1 VRASLALSFI
11 SLEKNMAKL
20 TKLTKVNENISIN
33 RYDNGWMVEIGGR
46 DKKEDWK
53 TTKTLCNTEEEL
65 IALIKEY
72 NAMDL
77 DN

>member
-1 VRASLALSFI
+1 
-11 SLEKNMAKL
+11 MAKL
-20 TKLTKVNENISIN
+20 TKLTKVNENISLY

-53 TTKTLCNTEEEL
+53 TAKIMCNTEEEL
-65 IALIKEY
+65 IALIKEW
-72 NAMDL
+72 NSMDL

>member
-1 VRASLALSFI
+1 MV
-11 SLEKNMAKL
+11 NMAKL
-20 TKLTKVNENISIN
+20 TKLSKVNENISIN

-53 TTKTLCNTEEEL
+53 NTKTLCNTEEEL

-72 NAMDL
+72 NSMDL

>member
-20 TKLTKVNENISIN
+20 TKLSKVTESITIN
-33 RYDNGWMVEIGGR
+33 RYDNAWMVEIGGR

-53 TTKTLCNTEEEL
+53 NSKTVCNTEEEL

>member
-20 TKLTKVNENISIN
+20 TKLSKVNESITIN
-33 RYDNGWMVEIGGR
+33 RYDNAWMVEIGGR

-53 TTKTLCNTEEEL
+53 NSKTVCNTEEEL

>member
-20 TKLTKVNENISIN
+20 TKLSKVNESITIN
-33 RYDNGWMVEIGGR
+33 RYDNAWMVEIGGR

-53 TTKTLCNTEEEL
+53 TSKTVCNSEEEL

-72 NAMDL
+72 NSMDL